1 MFEDAC
7 CMCGKPTTGSLYCSN
22 ACKSQDYYPNLD
34 DTPLLI
40 PSRPHHSLSSSPTS
54 SVMTTLSIT
63 DDLPPQVQPFYGTA
77 TAAAFSRT
85 SMPPTPGEAP
95 RRTPNSKPNH
105 ALFQPTIQETSP
117 ALVPRKHRPQPTLD
131 VENTLHYVRRAAHQ
145 RSASSSTTSLLLSPA
160 PSSSHDY
167 NEQTMRNIRKQ
178 QRASLPA
185 YFSLLETPVMAQSE
199 PRMEAWAMPEPQYPK
214 PSESAEKASV
224 TPTIDTRG
232 RSRAQS
238 RSRSR
243 GRTFARR
250 TTPLASDSGSVS
262 PTLVA
267 SLPGSPPDESIS
279 NYIEDIYPYDPFNY
293 SLGEIELGRKRRRID
308 ADYLIDG
315 EHPNSHRPLKLARQ
329 LEPVPD
335 HDQPMRYNAHTH
347 NSLSNGNGIATNGK
361 PSSSSSS
368 LALVQPP
375 WSTLYQDSVHDREQV
390 VRVVLQALRDV
401 GYNEAA
407 ATLERESGYRL
418 ESDDVGQLRHAV
430 TTGLWDEAPAFLR
443 RLGVVGDNERTARFL
458 ISQQKYL
465 EQLEALQPTA
475 ALQTLRGELAVSCAE
490 PERLHYLS
498 RQVAILPVFFITLT
512 PESSLI
518 MCSSGADVME
528 RAQWDGAMGTSRPK
542 LLTQLQRTY
551 DAGPVVWYLTHILSP
566 GLISPSIMLPPRRL
580 DTLLSHATTFQR
592 SSCTHHA
599 GPQADKH
606 ISLYVNHSCS
616 RTQFPTLTT
625 HILAEHLDEVWR
637 LEWSHDGRYLASASQ
652 DKTAII
658 WKIGDLQPDSD
669 PTTRECLAERVLSGH
684 EYAVNA
690 LAWSPDDKIL
700 LTSAEH
706 IIKMWDVST
715 GASLRDLQNDSHSD
729 MITCLVWLPDGTG
742 FVSGSMDCHIVVWN
756 SGGEKLYELG
766 TIDEKPL
773 PIRVTDLTITSDGSR
788 LVAVGTLVVQ
798 PPINNNFDPSRQTR
812 SMKVFSLSSRN
823 ELFSVGLSNEVTSVK
838 ATADSRYVLISHAP
852 DEVQLWDLDAQRM
865 CQKYTG
871 HYQGKH
877 VIRSCLGG
885 PDEGF
890 VLSGSEDQTLYV
902 WKRDTGVLI
911 EVLSGHGNGC
921 VNDVAWNPQ
930 NPGLFA
936 SCSDDHTIRLWC
948 PPPPNLVGDRNN
960 TGES

>member
-1 MFEDAC
+1 
-7 CMCGKPTTGSLYCSN
+7 
-22 ACKSQDYYPNLD
+22 
-34 DTPLLI
+34 
-40 PSRPHHSLSSSPTS
+40 
-54 SVMTTLSIT
+54 
-63 DDLPPQVQPFYGTA
+63 
-77 TAAAFSRT
+77 
-85 SMPPTPGEAP
+85 
-95 RRTPNSKPNH
+95 
-105 ALFQPTIQETSP
+105 
-117 ALVPRKHRPQPTLD
+117 
-131 VENTLHYVRRAAHQ
+131 
-145 RSASSSTTSLLLSPA
+145 
-160 PSSSHDY
+160 
-167 NEQTMRNIRKQ
+167 
-178 QRASLPA
+178 
-185 YFSLLETPVMAQSE
+185 
-199 PRMEAWAMPEPQYPK
+199 
-214 PSESAEKASV
+214 
-224 TPTIDTRG
+224 
-232 RSRAQS
+232 
-238 RSRSR
+238 
-243 GRTFARR
+243 
-250 TTPLASDSGSVS
+250 
-262 PTLVA
+262 
-267 SLPGSPPDESIS
+267 
-279 NYIEDIYPYDPFNY
+279 
-293 SLGEIELGRKRRRID
+293 
-308 ADYLIDG
+308 
-315 EHPNSHRPLKLARQ
+315 
-329 LEPVPD
+329 
-335 HDQPMRYNAHTH
+335 
-347 NSLSNGNGIATNGK
+347 
-361 PSSSSSS
+361 
-368 LALVQPP
+368 
-375 WSTLYQDSVHDREQV
+375 
-390 VRVVLQALRDV
+390 
-401 GYNEAA
+401 
-407 ATLERESGYRL
+407 
-418 ESDDVGQLRHAV
+418 
-430 TTGLWDEAPAFLR
+430 
-443 RLGVVGDNERTARFL
+443 
-458 ISQQKYL
+458 
-465 EQLEALQPTA
+465 
-475 ALQTLRGELAVSCAE
+475 
-490 PERLHYLS
+490 
-498 RQVAILPVFFITLT
+498 
-512 PESSLI
+512 

-542 LLTQLQRTY
+542 LLTQLQR
-551 DAGPVVWYLTHILSP
+551 
-566 GLISPSIMLPPRRL
+566 LISPSIMLPPRRL
-580 DTLLSHATTFQR
+580 DTLLSHARSYQR
-592 SSCTHHA
+592 STCTHHA
-599 GPQADKH
+599 GTQADKDF
-606 ISLYVNHSCS
+606 SLYVNHSCS

-706 IIKMWDVST
+706 IIKMWDVS
-715 GASLRDLQNDSHSD
+715 
-729 MITCLVWLPDGTG
+729 
-742 FVSGSMDCHIVVWN
+742 N

-823 ELFSVGLSNEVTSVK
+823 ELF
-838 ATADSRYVLISHAP
+838 HAP